1 MIDLAGKSIDEYLD
15 HIINILKKSYWIYG
29 LIMGA
34 LLLILQ
40 IVEYRYAIRDLETST
55 VITLLA
61 IIFMGLGI
69 WFGSQMN
76 FGRKENE
83 LEIGE
88 KELSK
93 RLELLK
99 ISGREYEVLQLIST
113 GLSNQQI
120 ADQLF
125 ISVSTVKSHTSKLF
139 EKLNAERRTHL
150 IQKAKDLGVL

>member
-1 MIDLAGKSIDEYLD
+1 
-15 HIINILKKSYWIYG
+15 
-29 LIMGA
+29 MGT
-34 LLLILQ
+34 LLVILQ

-76 FGRKENE
+76 LGKKNE
-83 LEIGE
+83 PQAISE
-88 KELSK
+88 KDLSK

-99 ISGREYEVLQLIST
+99 ISSREYEVLQLISN

>member
-1 MIDLAGKSIDEYLD
+1 
-15 HIINILKKSYWIYG
+15 
-29 LIMGA
+29 MGT
-34 LLLILQ
+34 LLVILQ

-76 FGRKENE
+76 LGKKKEPQA
-83 LEIGE
+83 ISE
-88 KELSK
+88 KDLSK

-99 ISGREYEVLQLIST
+99 ISSREYEVLQLISN

-150 IQKAKDLGVL
+150 IQKI